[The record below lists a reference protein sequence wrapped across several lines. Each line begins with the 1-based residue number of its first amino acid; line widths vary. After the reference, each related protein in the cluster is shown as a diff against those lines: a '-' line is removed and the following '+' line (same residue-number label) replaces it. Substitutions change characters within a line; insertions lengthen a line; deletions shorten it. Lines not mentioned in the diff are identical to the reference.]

1 MIIFRSMYTIDVY
14 GYSNDII
21 YRFKVW
27 ARSEERAMNIVK
39 RIKPRYRTYKL
50 NNKDKNIIKHT
61 IVFNLIYADPII
73 DKKIMTG
80 RSFKF
85 KNDNML
91 AYWCNV
97 LDNVI
102 NFDSDIAFLVSM
114 YESDNYVYVI

>member
-1 MIIFRSMYTIDVY
+1 MIIFRSMYTIDIY

-61 IVFNLIYADPII
+61 MVFNLIYADPII

-97 LDNVI
+97 LDNVV

-114 YESDNYVYVI
+114 YESDSYVYVI

>member
-1 MIIFRSMYTIDVY
+1 M
-14 GYSNDII
+14 
-21 YRFKVW
+21 
-27 ARSEERAMNIVK
+27 
-39 RIKPRYRTYKL
+39 
-50 NNKDKNIIKHT
+50 
-61 IVFNLIYADPII
+61 VFILIYAIDII

-97 LDNVI
+97 LDNVV

-114 YESDNYVYVI
+114 YESDSYVYVI

>member
-61 IVFNLIYADPII
+61 MVFNLIYVDPII

-80 RSFKF
+80 RNFKF

-91 AYWCNV
+91 AYWCNI

>member
-61 IVFNLIYADPII
+61 MVFNLIYADPII

-97 LDNVI
+97 LDNVV

-114 YESDNYVYVI
+114 YESDNYVYII

>member
-61 IVFNLIYADPII
+61 MVFNLIYADPII

-91 AYWCNV
+91 AYWCNI
-97 LDNVI
+97 LDNAI

>member
-21 YRFKVW
+21 YMFKVW

-61 IVFNLIYADPII
+61 MVFNLIYADPII